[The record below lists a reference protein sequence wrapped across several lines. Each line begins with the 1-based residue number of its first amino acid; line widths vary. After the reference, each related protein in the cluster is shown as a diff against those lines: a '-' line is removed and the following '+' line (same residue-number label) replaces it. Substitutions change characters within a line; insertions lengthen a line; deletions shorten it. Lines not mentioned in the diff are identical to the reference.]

1 MILLPQPLIHVGY
14 PKAASTWLQQTLF
27 SDEKAGFYAPWGFP
41 SGDAIEQFVL
51 TNSFRFCAK
60 STRQF
65 FAPGFQESARKNLIP
80 VLSQESLIG
89 NQVRGCYWT
98 KDVADRIYE
107 TFPEAKILILI
118 REQKAAIA
126 SSYRQY
132 IRKGETGTLDHFLGT
147 DKPRQPGIGP
157 ICMLDRL
164 EYDLPIAYYQKLFG
178 ENNVLVL
185 PMELLKTHP
194 QSLIQKILEFVGSTG
209 SGNYPTL
216 AQNVGFKAGTLAIRR
231 HLNVICGQGAEV
243 YGSRLLWKT
252 GEKLS
257 EAIDRYFPQTW
268 QDRAEQNLKQSIS
281 EIVGTTFQLSN
292 QKTSQFIEID
302 LSEFS
307 YDC

>member
-51 TNSFRFCAK
+51 TNSFRFNPK
-60 STRQF
+60 SARQF
-65 FAPGFQESARKNLIP
+65 FAPGLQEAAEKDLIP

-107 TFPEAKILILI
+107 TFPEARILILI

-132 IRKGETGTLDHFLGT
+132 IRKGETGTLAHFLGT
-147 DKPRQPGIGP
+147 DKPRQPGIGS
-157 ICMLDRL
+157 ICTIDRL

-178 ENNVLVL
+178 NNNVLVL
-185 PMELLKTHP
+185 PMELLKTN
-194 QSLIQKILEFVGSTG
+194 SKLLIQTILEFVGLTG
-209 SGNYPTL
+209 NGNYQTS

-231 HLNVICGQGAEV
+231 HLNVICGQSAEV
-243 YGSRLLWKT
+243 YGSRVLWRT

-257 EAIDRYFPQTW
+257 EAIDRYFPKNW
-268 QDRAEQNLKQSIS
+268 QDRAEQKLKQSIA
-281 EIVGTTFQLSN
+281 EIVGNAFHESN
-292 QKTSQFIEID
+292 QKTSQLIDID

-307 YDC
+307 YD

>member
-1 MILLPQPLIHVGY
+1 MTVLPTPLIHVGY
-14 PKAASTWLQQTLF
+14 PKAASTWLQQTIF

-41 SGDAIEQFVL
+41 SGEAIEQFVL
-51 TNSFRFCAK
+51 INSFKFSPK

-65 FAPGFQESARKNLIP
+65 FQPGLQEAEQKKLIP

-107 TFPEAKILILI
+107 TFPEAKILTIV

-132 IRKGETGTLDHFLGT
+132 IRKGETGTLAQFLGV
-147 DKPRQPGIGP
+147 DKPHQPGISP
-157 ICMLDRL
+157 ICTIDRL

-178 ENNVLVL
+178 KDNVLVL
-185 PMELLKTHP
+185 PMELLKANP
-194 QSLIQKILEFVGSTG
+194 QELIQNVLKFAGSTG
-209 SGNYPTL
+209 SGHYQSM
-216 AQNVGFKAGTLAIRR
+216 ARNVGFKAGTLSIRR
-231 HLNVICGQGAEV
+231 HLNVICGRSAEV
-243 YGSRLLWKT
+243 YGSRILWRT

-257 EAIDRYFPQTW
+257 AAIDRYFPQSW
-268 QDRAEQNLKQSIS
+268 QDRAEKNLKQSIS
-281 EIVGTTFQLSN
+281 EIVSKAFQSSN
-292 QKTSQFIEID
+292 QKTGKLINRELSQFG
-302 LSEFS
+302 

>member
-1 MILLPQPLIHVGY
+1 MNLLPQPLIHIGY
-14 PKAASTWLQQTLF
+14 PKAASTWLQQTIF
-27 SDEKAGFYAPWGFP
+27 SDEGAGFYAPWGFP

-60 STRQF
+60 SARQF
-65 FAPGFQESARKNLIP
+65 FEPGLQEAAQKKLIP

-107 TFPEAKILILI
+107 TFPEARILIMI
-118 REQKAAIA
+118 REQKAVIA

-132 IRKGETGTLDHFLGT
+132 IRKGETGTLAHFLGT

-178 ENNVLVL
+178 KNNVLIL
-185 PMELLKTHP
+185 PMELLKMNP
-194 QSLIQKILEFVGSTG
+194 QEIGKTVLEFAGSNG
-209 SGNYPTL
+209 NGNYQQI
-216 AQNVGFKAGTLAIRR
+216 AKNVGFKAGTLAIKR

-243 YGSRLLWKT
+243 YGSRLLWRS
-252 GEKLS
+252 GEKIS
-257 EAIDRYFPQTW
+257 ETFDRYFPKNW
-268 QDRAEQNLKQSIS
+268 QDRAEQKLKQSIA
-281 EIVGTTFQLSN
+281 EIVKDTFYESN
-292 QKTSQFIEID
+292 QKTSQLID
-302 LSEFS
+302 RDLLKFG

>member
-1 MILLPQPLIHVGY
+1 MILLPQPLIHIGY
-14 PKAASTWLQQTLF
+14 PKAASTWLQQTIF
-27 SDEKAGFYAPWGFP
+27 SDEGAGFYAPWGFP

-60 STRQF
+60 SARQF
-65 FAPGFQESARKNLIP
+65 FASGLQEAAEKNLIP

-107 TFPEAKILILI
+107 TFPEARILILI

-132 IRKGETGTLDHFLGT
+132 IRKGETGTLDCFLGT

-178 ENNVLVL
+178 KNNVLVL
-185 PMELLKTHP
+185 PMELLKTNP
-194 QSLIQKILEFVGSTG
+194 KQLGNQVLEFAGSTG
-209 SGNYPTL
+209 KGNYKTL
-216 AQNVGFKAGTLAIRR
+216 AQNVGFKAGTLAIKR
-231 HLNVICGQGAEV
+231 HLNVVCGQGAEV
-243 YGSRLLWKT
+243 YGSRLLWRT
-252 GEKLS
+252 GEKVS
-257 EAIDRYFPQTW
+257 QVVDRYFPKTW
-268 QDRAEQNLKQSIS
+268 QEHAEQLLKQSIA
-281 EIVGTTFQLSN
+281 EIVKNAFHESN
-292 QKTSQFIEID
+292 QKTRQLIEID
-302 LSEFS
+302 LSELG